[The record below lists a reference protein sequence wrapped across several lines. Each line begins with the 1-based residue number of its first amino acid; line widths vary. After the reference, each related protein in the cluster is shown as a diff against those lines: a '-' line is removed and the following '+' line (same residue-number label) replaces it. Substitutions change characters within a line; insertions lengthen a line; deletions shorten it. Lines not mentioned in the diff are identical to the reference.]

1 MIDST
6 IALLFPSYSV
16 FVNKPTLLFVA
27 IGEIS
32 ITLWLLTKGVKTQE
46 KKM

>member
-16 FVNKPTLLFVA
+16 FVNKPTLLLAA

-32 ITLWLLTKGVKTQE
+32 ITLWLLIKGVKTQE
-46 KKM
+46 QKI

>member
-6 IALLFPSYSV
+6 IAMLFPIYSV
-16 FVNKPTLLFVA
+16 FVNKPTLLIVA

-32 ITLWLLTKGVKTQE
+32 ITLWFLIKGVKTQE
-46 KKM
+46 LKI